1 MKGSQEL
8 IAFFNKREEELGEKA
23 SKLCMF
29 LEGYAEGYR
38 DTKAYM
44 IDKACEY
51 LRKEYQQMNAII
63 NRLCVKDKGDLI
75 KVEASVESFR
85 KAMED

>member
-23 SKLCMF
+23 SKLNMF
-29 LEGYAEGYR
+29 LEGYAEGCR

-51 LRKEYQQMNAII
+51 LKEQVTFEHPDYRHAVPLYDNSDI
-63 NRLCVKDKGDLI
+63 
-75 KVEASVESFR
+75 EAFR
-85 KAMED
+85 KYMEE

>member
-44 IDKACEY
+44 IDMACEWLKNNY
-51 LRKEYQQMNAII
+51 GHFDGSTE
-63 NRLCVKDKGDLI
+63 DL
-75 KVEASVESFR
+75 VADFR
-85 KAMED
+85 KAMEG